1 MLSFAT
7 EALSLENSAAGLG
20 ENGFAAFGVNELVS
34 VEVVAPNKPG
44 VEDVFGV
51 NVDFALGV
59 LNEAKRL
66 EDTGAAFGVNVAEAV
81 DGARDGMDL
90 VGEAGTGNLPNG
102 LILGVSSFGSGRG
115 AVFFSGLNL
124 AGLLGFEGEGLSSIF
139 LKMFEVLDPTVLPF
153 NLGVLICLSGLAS
166 SVSLVIC
173 DSAFLLFFIG
183 EGVVRF
189 DDGFPC

>member
-7 EALSLENSAAGLG
+7 EALSLEDSAAGLG
-20 ENGFAAFGVNELVS
+20 ENGLAASGLNKLDS
-34 VEVVAPNKPG
+34 VEVVAPDKPG
-44 VEDVFGV
+44 VEDVFGG
-51 NVDFALGV
+51 NVDLAPGV
-59 LNEAKRL
+59 LNGAKRL
-66 EDTGAAFGVNVAEAV
+66 EVAGAAFGVNIVEAL
-81 DGARDGMDL
+81 DGARDGVDL

-124 AGLLGFEGEGLSSIF
+124 VGLLGFDGEGLSSIF
-139 LKMFEVLDPTVLPF
+139 LKMFEVLDPTELPF